1 MEKYLS
7 IVEEHANVGD
17 IDKIK
22 LKQFL
27 AQTKVWEYAR
37 ITEQDYKNMSDI
49 DRFALLQDY
58 YSYMNKVKGQIDL
71 DTANRINQASVIT
84 STEQGVGSNQHLL
97 LKVKTKMRLKLTGNL
112 FGRNLDISV
121 SYVLIITSKKLIFQK
136 MFFCILI
143 RHI

>member
-1 MEKYLS
+1 
-7 IVEEHANVGD
+7 
-17 IDKIK
+17 
-22 LKQFL
+22 
-27 AQTKVWEYAR
+27 
-37 ITEQDYKNMSDI
+37 MSDI

-58 YSYMNKVKGQIDL
+58 YSYMNEVKGQIDL

-112 FGRNLDISV
+112 FGRNLDILV